1 MLRHLVFHK
10 GMEHDT
16 GSGHEHIIRVKGE
29 KGGEI
34 TFSVE
39 GRIALDNIGVVL
51 PAIKGLM
58 DEMVPAKLTVDLS
71 GLEYLDSAG
80 ALVLVELENRA
91 RAASISFQFA
101 NLSRETEGIMALLDR
116 EALSRE
122 PLIPER
128 GTSGFIV
135 EVGEVA
141 LRLLQD
147 FVMFMTFLGELLT
160 AVVYSFAHPRS
171 LRWEDVLFYMK
182 RAGVDGLP
190 IVGLI
195 NLLLGFVIAIMASE
209 QLRQYE
215 FNVFLGSLVAI
226 AMVKEFGP
234 IMTAILVAGRSG
246 SAFAAEIGTMKV
258 NEEVDALVTMGFDPI
273 RYLAVP
279 KVLAMIIVV
288 PVLTLYADL
297 LGILGGL
304 IVGAADLG
312 LAPYTYFH
320 EIPGSIT
327 IFDVLTS
334 LVKTAVFALIISGIG
349 CHRGFQVRGG
359 AEAVGKTTTS
369 AAVSSIFLI
378 IIIDAAFAMVLKYLS

>member
-1 MLRHLVFHK
+1 M
-10 GMEHDT
+10 
-16 GSGHEHIIRVKGE
+16 
-29 KGGEI
+29 
-34 TFSVE
+34 
-39 GRIALDNIGVVL
+39 
-51 PAIKGLM
+51 PAMAGLM
-58 DEMVPAKLTVDLS
+58 EEMAPSGLTVDLA

-80 ALVLVELENRA
+80 ALVLLELENSA
-91 RAASISFQFA
+91 RSASIPFRFVNFSE
-101 NLSRETEGIMALLDR
+101 ETQGIMTLLDR
-116 EALSRE
+116 EAIARK
-122 PLIPER
+122 PLVGER
-128 GTSGFIV
+128 GASGFIE

-141 LRLLQD
+141 FRLFRD
-147 FVMFMTFLGELLT
+147 FVMFMTFLGGLLT
-160 AVVYSFAHPRS
+160 AIVYSLAHPRS
-171 LRWEDVLFYMK
+171 LKWEDVLFYMK

-195 NLLLGFVIAIMASE
+195 NLLLGFVIGIMASE
-209 QLRQYE
+209 QLAQYE

-273 RYLAVP
+273 RFLAVP
-279 KVLAMIIVV
+279 KVLAMIVVV
-288 PVLTLYADL
+288 PVLTLYADF
-297 LGILGGL
+297 LGVVGGL
-304 IVGAADLG
+304 IVGMSSLD

-334 LVKTAVFALIISGIG
+334 LVKTAVFAFIIAGIG
-349 CHRGFQVRGG
+349 CQRGFQVRGG

-369 AAVSSIFLI
+369 AAVTSIFFI
-378 IIIDAAFAMVLKYLS
+378 IIIDSAFAMALKYLS

>member
-1 MLRHLVFHK
+1 
-10 GMEHDT
+10 MEDET
-16 GSGHEHIIRVKGE
+16 RRGHGHTIRVKGK

-39 GRIALDNIGVVL
+39 GRIALDNIGVVMQ
-51 PAIKGLM
+51 AIKGLM
-58 DEMVPAKLTVDLS
+58 DEMLPSKLTVDLS

-80 ALVLVELENRA
+80 ALVLVEVENRA
-91 RAASISFQFA
+91 RSASIPFRFA
-101 NLSRETEGIMALLDR
+101 NLSQETEGIMALLDR
-116 EALSRE
+116 DAISRK
-122 PLIPER
+122 PLVAGR
-128 GTSGFIV
+128 GASGFIE
-135 EVGEVA
+135 EVGDVA
-141 LRLLQD
+141 LGLSRD
-147 FVMFMTFLGELLT
+147 FVTFMTFLGELLI
-160 AVVYSFAHPRS
+160 AVVYCVRHPRS
-171 LRWEDVLFYMK
+171 LRWEDVFFYMK

-195 NLLLGFVIAIMASE
+195 NLLLGFVIGIMASE
-209 QLRQYE
+209 QLSQYE

-258 NEEVDALVTMGFDPI
+258 NEEVDALVTMGFDPV
-273 RYLAVP
+273 RFLAVP
-279 KVLAMIIVV
+279 KVLAMIIIV
-288 PVLTLYADL
+288 PVLTLYADF

-304 IVGAADLG
+304 IVGVADLG

-349 CHRGFQVRGG
+349 CQKGFQARGG
-359 AEAVGKTTTS
+359 AEAVGKITTS
-369 AAVSSIFLI
+369 AAVSAIFLI
-378 IIIDAAFAMVLKYLS
+378 IIVDAAFAMVLKYLS

>member
-1 MLRHLVFHK
+1 
-10 GMEHDT
+10 MEDET
-16 GSGHEHIIRVKGE
+16 RRGHGHTIRVKGK

-39 GRIALDNIGVVL
+39 GRIALDNIGVVMQ
-51 PAIKGLM
+51 AIKGLM
-58 DEMVPAKLTVDLS
+58 DEMLPSKLTVDLS

-80 ALVLVELENRA
+80 ALVLVEVENRA
-91 RAASISFQFA
+91 RSASIPFRFA
-101 NLSRETEGIMALLDR
+101 NLSQETEGIMALLDR
-116 EALSRE
+116 DAISMK
-122 PLIPER
+122 PLVAGR
-128 GTSGFIV
+128 GASGFIE
-135 EVGEVA
+135 EVGDVA
-141 LRLLQD
+141 LGLSRD
-147 FVMFMTFLGELLT
+147 FVTFMTFLGELLI
-160 AVVYSFAHPRS
+160 AVVYCVRHPRS
-171 LRWEDVLFYMK
+171 LRWEDVFFYMK

-195 NLLLGFVIAIMASE
+195 NLLLGFVIGIMASE
-209 QLRQYE
+209 QLSQYE

-258 NEEVDALVTMGFDPI
+258 NEEVDALVTMGFDPV
-273 RYLAVP
+273 RFLAVP
-279 KVLAMIIVV
+279 KVLAMIIIV
-288 PVLTLYADL
+288 PVLTLYADF

-304 IVGAADLG
+304 IVGVADLG

-349 CHRGFQVRGG
+349 CQKGFQARGG
-359 AEAVGKTTTS
+359 AEAVGKITTS
-369 AAVSSIFLI
+369 AAVSAIFLI
-378 IIIDAAFAMVLKYLS
+378 IIVDAAFAMVLKYLS

>member
-1 MLRHLVFHK
+1 
-10 GMEHDT
+10 MEDET
-16 GSGHEHIIRVKGE
+16 RRGHGHTIRVKGK

-39 GRIALDNIGVVL
+39 GRIALDNIGVVM
-51 PAIKGLM
+51 PAIGGLM
-58 DEMVPAKLTVDLS
+58 DEMAPSGLTVDLS

-80 ALVLVELENRA
+80 ALILVELENRA
-91 RAASISFQFA
+91 RSASIPFRFA
-101 NLSRETEGIMALLDR
+101 NLSQETEGIMALLDR
-116 EALSRE
+116 DAISRKPLVAGREA
-122 PLIPER
+122 
-128 GTSGFIV
+128 SGFIE
-135 EVGEVA
+135 EVGDVA
-141 LRLLQD
+141 LGLSRD
-147 FVMFMTFLGELLT
+147 FVTFMTFLGELLI
-160 AVVYSFAHPRS
+160 AVVYCVRHPRS
-171 LRWEDVLFYMK
+171 LRWEDVFFYMK

-195 NLLLGFVIAIMASE
+195 NLLLGFVIGIMASE
-209 QLRQYE
+209 QLSQYE

-258 NEEVDALVTMGFDPI
+258 NEEVDALVTMGFDPV
-273 RYLAVP
+273 RFLAVP
-279 KVLAMIIVV
+279 KVLAMIIIV
-288 PVLTLYADL
+288 PVLTLYADF

-304 IVGAADLG
+304 IVGVADLG

-334 LVKTAVFALIISGIG
+334 LVKTAVFALIISAIG
-349 CHRGFQVRGG
+349 CQRGFQARGG
-359 AEAVGKTTTS
+359 AEAVGKITTS
-369 AAVSSIFLI
+369 AAVSAIFLI
-378 IIIDAAFAMVLKYLS
+378 IIVDAAFAMVLKYLS

>member
-1 MLRHLVFHK
+1 
-10 GMEHDT
+10 MEHDT
-16 GSGHEHIIRVKGE
+16 GHGHRIRVDGE

-39 GRIALDNIGVVL
+39 GRIALDNIGVVM
-51 PAIKGLM
+51 PAIRGLV
-58 DEMVPAKLTVDLS
+58 DEMAPSRLIVDLS
-71 GLEYLDSAG
+71 LLQYLDSAG

-91 RAASISFQFA
+91 RAASMPFRYA
-101 NLSRETEGIMALLDR
+101 NLSQETEDIMALLDR
-116 EALSRE
+116 NAISRG
-122 PLIPER
+122 PMITAR
-128 GTSGFIV
+128 GAPGFIE
-135 EVGEVA
+135 EVGDA
-141 LRLLQD
+141 AFLLFRD
-147 FVMFMTFLGELLT
+147 FVVFMTFLGDLISS
-160 AVVYSFAHPRS
+160 VVYSLTHPRS
-171 LRWEDVLFYMK
+171 IRWEDVFFYMK

-195 NLLLGFVIAIMASE
+195 NLLLGFVIAIMAAE
-209 QLRQYE
+209 QLSQYE
-215 FNVFLGSLVAI
+215 FNVYLGSLVAI

-273 RYLAVP
+273 RFLAIP

-288 PVLTLYADL
+288 PVLTLYADF
-297 LGILGGL
+297 LGIAGGL
-304 IVGAADLG
+304 IVGSTDLG

-334 LVKTAVFALIISGIG
+334 LVKAAVFALIISGIG
-349 CHRGFQVRGG
+349 CQRGFQARGG

-369 AAVSSIFLI
+369 AAVTSIFFI
-378 IIIDAAFAMVLKYLS
+378 IIIDSAFAMALKYLS